1 MTELVKKLERVDDCE
16 SFLDFVRALIVD
28 RKKEVMKERVDPD
41 SPYVFGQD
49 EWENGTIE
57 SFLEA
62 ALAWAE
68 ATKMGQ
74 TQGLSEELSWK
85 SFATFLYCGKVY
97 E

>member
-1 MTELVKKLERVDDCE
+1 MTELVKKLESVDDCE
-16 SFLDFVRALIVD
+16 SFFDFVRALIAD
-28 RKKEVMKERVDPD
+28 RK
-41 SPYVFGQD
+41 FGQD
-49 EWENGTIE
+49 EWENETIE

-68 ATKMGQ
+68 ATKLGQ
-74 TQGLSEELSWK
+74 IQGQSEELSWK